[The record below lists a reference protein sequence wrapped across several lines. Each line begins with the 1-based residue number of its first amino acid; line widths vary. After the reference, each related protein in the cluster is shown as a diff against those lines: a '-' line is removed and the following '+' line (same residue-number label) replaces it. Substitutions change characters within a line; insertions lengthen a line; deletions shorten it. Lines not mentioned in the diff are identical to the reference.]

1 MHKNVIKILCMKSF
15 LLKFIS
21 SLETFAIKKIR
32 KVVLIYGQYDNCK
45 TIQISD
51 VKKMCFVV
59 GLFSVGI
66 IFYIRHLTSNKTAK
80 YQHIISISYSKNQ
93 FIDII
98 KHKIL
103 NLYNLIGYDII
114 SCKILAITFYS
125 FMYFFFKMLL
135 LIG

>member
-59 GLFSVGI
+59 GLFSIGI
-66 IFYIRHLTSNKTAK
+66 IFYIRHLINNK
-80 YQHIISISYSKNQ
+80 N
-93 FIDII
+93 
-98 KHKIL
+98 
-103 NLYNLIGYDII
+103 
-114 SCKILAITFYS
+114 CKISTHNYYIIIRFCKLKLSIPTNCILQLHAFDPINIILL
-125 FMYFFFKMLL
+125 FMYFFFKLLL
-135 LIG
+135 LIGKKL